1 MPKKRLI
8 LASNSPRR
16 IVLLKSLGYH
26 FDIVPH
32 NIEECILGDVLPM
45 ELVQNLA
52 FLKATDVARR
62 VSNAIIISADT
73 VIVHKNSILGK
84 PKDVSDAKR
93 ILSMLSDSEHDVISG
108 VCVMEMPSQKKMLR
122 TEQTRIKMRN
132 INDEEIDSYILTGE
146 PMDKA
151 GAYAIQGEGRK
162 FIEKIDGSFS
172 NAVGLPLELLQEML
186 NHFMNDENAKK
197 F

>member
-26 FDIVPH
+26 FDIVRH
-32 NIEECILGDVLPM
+32 DIEECILGDVLPM

-73 VIVHKNSILGK
+73 VIVHKKSICTDNYG
-84 PKDVSDAKR
+84 VTR
-93 ILSMLSDSEHDVISG
+93 NMMLF
-108 VCVMEMPSQKKMLR
+108 L
-122 TEQTRIKMRN
+122 
-132 INDEEIDSYILTGE
+132 
-146 PMDKA
+146 
-151 GAYAIQGEGRK
+151 AYA
-162 FIEKIDGSFS
+162 
-172 NAVGLPLELLQEML
+172 
-186 NHFMNDENAKK
+186 
-197 F
+197 

>member
-32 NIEECILGDVLPM
+32 DIVECVHDNVLPT

-52 FLKATDVARR
+52 FLKASDVARR
-62 VSNAIIISADT
+62 VCNAIIISSDT
-73 VIVHKNSILGK
+73 IVVHKKSILGK
-84 PKDVSDAKR
+84 PKDTNDAKR
-93 ILSMLSDSEHDVISG
+93 TLSILSDSEHDVISG
-108 VCVMEMPSQKKMLR
+108 VCVMELPSLKKMLR
-122 TEQTRIKMRN
+122 MEQTHIKMRT
-132 INDEEIDSYILTGE
+132 IKDEEIDSYILTGE

-172 NAVGLPLELLQEML
+172 NVVGLPLELLQEML
-186 NHFMNDENAKK
+186 NHFMNDENA
-197 F
+197 

>member
-32 NIEECILGDVLPM
+32 DIEECIIGNVLPM

-73 VIVHKNSILGK
+73 VIVHKKSILGK

-93 ILSMLSDSEHDVISG
+93 ILSILSDSEHDIISG
-108 VCVMEMPSQKKMLR
+108 VCVMEMPSRKKMLR
-122 TEQTRIKMRN
+122 IERTHIKMKSME
-132 INDEEIDSYILTGE
+132 DEEIDRYILTGE
-146 PMDKA
+146 AMDKA

-162 FIEKIDGSFS
+162 YIEKIDGSYS

-186 NHFMNDENAKK
+186 NHFMNDENA
-197 F
+197 

>member
-26 FDIVPH
+26 FDIIPH
-32 NIEECILGDVLPM
+32 DIEECIHGNVLPT

-52 FLKATDVARR
+52 FLKASDVARR
-62 VSNAIIISADT
+62 VCDAVIVSADT
-73 VIVHKNSILGK
+73 IIVHEKGILGK

-93 ILSMLSDSEHDVISG
+93 ILSILSNSEHDVISG
-108 VCVMEMPSQKKMLR
+108 VCVLEMPSRKKMLR
-122 TEQTRIKMRN
+122 IERTHIKMKSMK
-132 INDEEIDSYILTGE
+132 DEEIDRYILTGE

-151 GAYAIQGEGRK
+151 GAYAIQGEGGK
-162 FIEKIDGSFS
+162 FIEKIDGSYS

-186 NHFMNDENAKK
+186 NHFMNDENA
-197 F
+197 

>member
-32 NIEECILGDVLPM
+32 DIEECILGDVLPM

-73 VIVHKNSILGK
+73 VIVHKKSILGK
-84 PKDVSDAKR
+84 PKDISDAKR
-93 ILSMLSDSEHDVISG
+93 ILSILSDSEHDIISG
-108 VCVMEMPSQKKMLR
+108 VCVMEMPSRKKMLR
-122 TEQTRIKMRN
+122 IERTHIKMKS
-132 INDEEIDSYILTGE
+132 IEDEEIDRYILTGE

-151 GAYAIQGEGRK
+151 GAYAIQGEGSK
-162 FIEKIDGSFS
+162 FVEKIDGSYS

-186 NHFMNDENAKK
+186 NHFMNEEDA
-197 F
+197 

>member
-32 NIEECILGDVLPM
+32 DIVECVHDNVLPT

-52 FLKATDVARR
+52 FLKASDVARR
-62 VSNAIIISADT
+62 VCNAIIISSDT
-73 VIVHKNSILGK
+73 IVVHKKSILGK
-84 PKDVSDAKR
+84 PKDVNDVKR
-93 ILSMLSDSEHDVISG
+93 TLSILSDSEHDVLSG
-108 VCVMEMPSQKKMLR
+108 VCVMELPSRKKMLR
-122 TEQTRIKMRN
+122 MEQTHIKMRF
-132 INDEEIDSYILTGE
+132 IKEEEIDSYILTGE

-172 NAVGLPLELLQEML
+172 NVVGLPLELLQEML
-186 NHFMNDENAKK
+186 NHFMNDENA
-197 F
+197 

>member
-26 FDIVPH
+26 FDIVPPGIVEGIH
-32 NIEECILGDVLPM
+32 DNVLPT
-45 ELVQNLA
+45 ELVQKLA
-52 FLKATDVARR
+52 FLKASDVARR
-62 VSNAIIISADT
+62 VCDAIIVSADT
-73 VIVHKNSILGK
+73 IIVHEESILGK

-93 ILSMLSDSEHDVISG
+93 ILSILSNSEHDVISG
-108 VCVMEMPSQKKMLR
+108 VCVMASPSRKKMLR
-122 TEQTRIKMRN
+122 IERTHIKMKY
-132 INDEEIDSYILTGE
+132 IKDEEIDRYILTGE

-162 FIEKIDGSFS
+162 FIEKIDGSYS

-186 NHFMNDENAKK
+186 NHFMNDENA
-197 F
+197 

>member
-16 IVLLKSLGYH
+16 MVLLKSLGYH

-32 NIEECILGDVLPM
+32 DIVECIHDNVLPV
-45 ELVQNLA
+45 ELVQNIA
-52 FLKATDVARR
+52 FLKASDVASR
-62 VSNAIIISADT
+62 VCNAIIISSDT
-73 VIVHKNSILGK
+73 IVVHKKSILGK
-84 PKDVSDAKR
+84 PKDVNDAKR
-93 ILSMLSDSEHDVISG
+93 TLSILSDSEHDVISG
-108 VCVMEMPSQKKMLR
+108 VCVMELPSRKKMLR
-122 TEQTRIKMRN
+122 IEQTHIKMR
-132 INDEEIDSYILTGE
+132 IIKDEEIDRYILTGE

-172 NAVGLPLELLQEML
+172 NVVGLPLELLQEML
-186 NHFMNDENAKK
+186 NQFMNDENA
-197 F
+197 

>member
-32 NIEECILGDVLPM
+32 DIEECILGDVLPM

-73 VIVHKNSILGK
+73 VIVHKKSILGK

-93 ILSMLSDSEHDVISG
+93 ILSILSDSEHDVISG
-108 VCVMEMPSQKKMLR
+108 VCVMEMPSRKKMLR
-122 TEQTRIKMRN
+122 IGRTHIKMKN
-132 INDEEIDSYILTGE
+132 VKDEEIDRYILTGE

-162 FIEKIDGSFS
+162 YIEKIDGSYS

-186 NHFMNDENAKK
+186 NHFMNDENA
-197 F
+197 

>member
-1 MPKKRLI
+1 MTKKRLI

-26 FDIVPH
+26 FDIVPPG
-32 NIEECILGDVLPM
+32 IVECIHDNVLPT
-45 ELVQNLA
+45 ESVQNLA
-52 FLKATDVARR
+52 FLKASEVAGR
-62 VSNAIIISADT
+62 VCNAVIVSADT
-73 VIVHKNSILGK
+73 IIVHEKGILGK

-93 ILSMLSDSEHDVISG
+93 ILSILSNSEHDVISG
-108 VCVMEMPSQKKMLR
+108 VCVMELPSRKKMLR
-122 TEQTRIKMRN
+122 IEQTHIKMRT
-132 INDEEIDSYILTGE
+132 IKDEEIDRYILTGE

-172 NAVGLPLELLQEML
+172 NVVGLPLELLQEML
-186 NHFMNDENAKK
+186 NHFMNDENA
-197 F
+197 

>member
-26 FDIVPH
+26 FDIVSH
-32 NIEECILGDVLPM
+32 DIEELIHDDVLPT

-52 FLKATDVARR
+52 FLKASDVARR
-62 VSNAIIISADT
+62 VCNAIIISSDT
-73 VIVHKNSILGK
+73 IVVHKKSILGK
-84 PKDVSDAKR
+84 PKDINDAKR
-93 ILSMLSDSEHDVISG
+93 TLSLLSDSEHDVISG
-108 VCVMEMPSQKKMLR
+108 VCVMELPSRKKMLR
-122 TEQTRIKMRN
+122 MEQTHIKMR
-132 INDEEIDSYILTGE
+132 IIKDEEIDRYILTGE

-186 NHFMNDENAKK
+186 KHFMSGENA
-197 F
+197 

>member
-32 NIEECILGDVLPM
+32 DIVECVHDNVLPT

-52 FLKATDVARR
+52 FLKASDVARR
-62 VSNAIIISADT
+62 VCNAIIISSDT
-73 VIVHKNSILGK
+73 IVVHKKSILGK
-84 PKDVSDAKR
+84 PKDTNDAKR
-93 ILSMLSDSEHDVISG
+93 TLSILSDSEHDVISG
-108 VCVMEMPSQKKMLR
+108 VCVMELPSRKKMLR
-122 TEQTRIKMRN
+122 MEQTHIKMRT
-132 INDEEIDSYILTGE
+132 IKDEEIDRYILTGE

-172 NAVGLPLELLQEML
+172 NVVGLPLELLQEML
-186 NHFMNDENAKK
+186 NHFMNDENA
-197 F
+197 

>member
-32 NIEECILGDVLPM
+32 DIEECIHDNVLPT

-52 FLKATDVARR
+52 FLKASDVARR
-62 VSNAIIISADT
+62 VCDAIIVSADT
-73 VIVHKNSILGK
+73 IVVHKKSILGK
-84 PKDVSDAKR
+84 PKDVGDAKR
-93 ILSMLSDSEHDVISG
+93 ILSILRNSEHDVISG
-108 VCVMEMPSQKKMLR
+108 VCVMEMPSRKKMLR
-122 TEQTRIKMRN
+122 IGRTHIKMKN
-132 INDEEIDSYILTGE
+132 VKDEEIDRYILTGE

-162 FIEKIDGSFS
+162 FVEKIDGSYS

-186 NHFMNDENAKK
+186 SHFMNDENA
-197 F
+197 

>member
-1 MPKKRLI
+1 KRVMPKKRLI

-16 IVLLKSLGYH
+16 SVLLKSLGYH

-32 NIEECILGDVLPM
+32 DIEECILGDVLPM

-52 FLKATDVARR
+52 FLKATYVARR

-73 VIVHKNSILGK
+73 VIVHKKSILGK

-108 VCVMEMPSQKKMLR
+108 VCVMEMPSRKKMLR
-122 TEQTRIKMRN
+122 IERTHIKMKN
-132 INDEEIDSYILTGE
+132 IKDEEIDRYILTGE

-162 FIEKIDGSFS
+162 YIEKIDGSFS

-186 NHFMNDENAKK
+186 SHFMNDENA
-197 F
+197 

>member
-26 FDIVPH
+26 FYIVSH
-32 NIEECILGDVLPM
+32 YIEECIHGKVSPT
-45 ELVQNLA
+45 ELVLHLA
-52 FLKATDVARR
+52 FLKASDVARR
-62 VSNAIIISADT
+62 VCNAIIISSDT
-73 VIVHKNSILGK
+73 IVVHKKSILGK
-84 PKDVSDAKR
+84 PKDVNDAKR
-93 ILSMLSDSEHDVISG
+93 TLSILSNSEHDVISG
-108 VCVMEMPSQKKMLR
+108 VCVMELPSRKKMLR
-122 TEQTRIKMRN
+122 IEQTHIRMRT
-132 INDEEIDSYILTGE
+132 INDEEIDRYILTGE

-172 NAVGLPLELLQEML
+172 NVVGLPLELLQEML
-186 NHFMNDENAKK
+186 NHFMNDENA
-197 F
+197 

>member
-32 NIEECILGDVLPM
+32 DIEECILGDVLPM

-73 VIVHKNSILGK
+73 VIVHKNNILGK

-93 ILSMLSDSEHDVISG
+93 ILSILSDSEHDIISG
-108 VCVMEMPSQKKMLR
+108 VCVMEMPSRKKMLR
-122 TEQTRIKMRN
+122 IERTHIRMKNIK
-132 INDEEIDSYILTGE
+132 DEEIDRYILTGE

-151 GAYAIQGEGRK
+151 GAYAIQGEGSK
-162 FIEKIDGSFS
+162 YIEKIDGSFS

-186 NHFMNDENAKK
+186 NHFMSGENA
-197 F
+197 

>member
-32 NIEECILGDVLPM
+32 DIEECIPGNVLPM

-52 FLKATDVARR
+52 FLKAADVARR
-62 VSNAIIISADT
+62 VCDAIIVSADT
-73 VIVHKNSILGK
+73 IIVHKKSILGK

-93 ILSMLSDSEHDVISG
+93 ILSILNNSEHDVISG
-108 VCVMEMPSQKKMLR
+108 VCVMEMPSRKKMLR
-122 TEQTRIKMRN
+122 IERTHIKMRS
-132 INDEEIDSYILTGE
+132 IKDEEIDSYILTGE
-146 PMDKA
+146 PMNKA

-162 FIEKIDGSFS
+162 FIERVDGSYS
-172 NAVGLPLELLQEML
+172 NAVGLPLEIIQEML
-186 NHFMNDENAKK
+186 DNFIEDANA
-197 F
+197 

>member
-32 NIEECILGDVLPM
+32 DIEECILGDVLPM
-45 ELVQNLA
+45 ELVRNLA

-73 VIVHKNSILGK
+73 VIVHKKSILGK
-84 PKDVSDAKR
+84 PKDVSDARR

-108 VCVMEMPSQKKMLR
+108 VCVMEMPSRKKMLR
-122 TEQTRIKMRN
+122 IERTHIKMKN
-132 INDEEIDSYILTGE
+132 IKDEEIGRYILTGE

-151 GAYAIQGEGRK
+151 GAYAIQGEGGK
-162 FIEKIDGSFS
+162 FIEKIDGSYS

-186 NHFMNDENAKK
+186 SHFMSDENA
-197 F
+197 

>member
-16 IVLLKSLGYH
+16 IVLLKSLGYL
-26 FDIVPH
+26 FDIIPH
-32 NIEECILGDVLPM
+32 DIEECIQGNVLPA

-52 FLKATDVARR
+52 FLKASDVARR
-62 VSNAIIISADT
+62 VCDAVIVSADT
-73 VIVHKNSILGK
+73 IIVHEKTILGK

-93 ILSMLSDSEHDVISG
+93 ILSILSNSEHDVISG
-108 VCVMEMPSQKKMLR
+108 VCVMASLSRKKMLR
-122 TEQTRIKMRN
+122 IERTHIKMKN
-132 INDEEIDSYILTGE
+132 VKGEEIDRYILTGE

-151 GAYAIQGEGRK
+151 GAYAIQGEGGK
-162 FIEKIDGSFS
+162 FIEKIDGSYS

-186 NHFMNDENAKK
+186 NHFMNDENA
-197 F
+197 

>member
-32 NIEECILGDVLPM
+32 DIEECILGNVLPM

-73 VIVHKNSILGK
+73 VIVHKKSILGK

-93 ILSMLSDSEHDVISG
+93 ILSILSDSEHDIISG
-108 VCVMEMPSQKKMLR
+108 VCVMEMPSRKKMLR
-122 TEQTRIKMRN
+122 IERTHIKMKS
-132 INDEEIDSYILTGE
+132 IEDEEIDRYILTGE

-162 FIEKIDGSFS
+162 YIEKIDGSYS

-186 NHFMNDENAKK
+186 NHFMNDENA
-197 F
+197 

>member
-32 NIEECILGDVLPM
+32 DIEECIIGDVLPM

-73 VIVHKNSILGK
+73 VIVHKKSILGK
-84 PKDVSDAKR
+84 PKDISDAKR
-93 ILSMLSDSEHDVISG
+93 ILSILSDSEHDIISG
-108 VCVMEMPSQKKMLR
+108 VCVMEMPSRKKMLR
-122 TEQTRIKMRN
+122 IERTHIKMKS
-132 INDEEIDSYILTGE
+132 IEDEEIDRYILTGE

-151 GAYAIQGEGRK
+151 GAYAIQGEGSK
-162 FIEKIDGSFS
+162 FVEKIDGSYS

-186 NHFMNDENAKK
+186 NHFMNEEDA
-197 F
+197 

>member
-32 NIEECILGDVLPM
+32 DIEECIIGDVLPM

-73 VIVHKNSILGK
+73 VIVHKKSILGK
-84 PKDVSDAKR
+84 PKDISDAKR
-93 ILSMLSDSEHDVISG
+93 ILSILSDSEHDIISG
-108 VCVMEMPSQKKMLR
+108 VCVMEMPSRKKMLR
-122 TEQTRIKMRN
+122 IERTHIKMKSME
-132 INDEEIDSYILTGE
+132 DEEIDRYILTGE

-151 GAYAIQGEGRK
+151 GAYAIQGEGSK
-162 FIEKIDGSFS
+162 FVEKIDGSYS

-186 NHFMNDENAKK
+186 NHFMNEEDA
-197 F
+197 

>member
-32 NIEECILGDVLPM
+32 DIEECIIGDVLPM

-73 VIVHKNSILGK
+73 VIVHKKSILGK
-84 PKDVSDAKR
+84 PKDISDAKR
-93 ILSMLSDSEHDVISG
+93 ILSILSDSEHDIISG
-108 VCVMEMPSQKKMLR
+108 VCVMEMPSRKKMLR
-122 TEQTRIKMRN
+122 IERTHIRMRN
-132 INDEEIDSYILTGE
+132 IKDEEIDRYILTGE

-151 GAYAIQGEGRK
+151 GAYAIQGEGSK
-162 FIEKIDGSFS
+162 FVEKIDGSYS

-186 NHFMNDENAKK
+186 NHFMNEEDA
-197 F
+197 

>member
-26 FDIVPH
+26 FDIVSH
-32 NIEECILGDVLPM
+32 DIEELIHDDVLPT

-52 FLKATDVARR
+52 FLKASDVARR
-62 VSNAIIISADT
+62 VCDAIIVSADT
-73 VIVHKNSILGK
+73 IVVHKKGILGK
-84 PKDVSDAKR
+84 PKDVGDAKR
-93 ILSMLSDSEHDVISG
+93 ILSILRNSEHDVISG
-108 VCVMEMPSQKKMLR
+108 VCVMEMPSRKKMLR
-122 TEQTRIKMRN
+122 IGRTHIKMKN
-132 INDEEIDSYILTGE
+132 VKDEEIDRYILTGE

-162 FIEKIDGSFS
+162 FIEKIDGSYS

-186 NHFMNDENAKK
+186 NHFINDENA
-197 F
+197 

>member
-8 LASNSPRR
+8 LASTSPRR
-16 IVLLKSLGYH
+16 IVLLKSLGYL
-26 FDIVPH
+26 FDIIPH
-32 NIEECILGDVLPM
+32 DIEECIQGNVLPA

-52 FLKATDVARR
+52 FLKASDVARR
-62 VSNAIIISADT
+62 VCDAVIVSADT
-73 VIVHKNSILGK
+73 IIVHEKSILGK

-93 ILSMLSDSEHDVISG
+93 ILSILSNSEHDVISG
-108 VCVMEMPSQKKMLR
+108 VCVMASPSRKKMLR
-122 TEQTRIKMRN
+122 IERTHIKMKY
-132 INDEEIDSYILTGE
+132 IKDEEIDRYILTGE

-162 FIEKIDGSFS
+162 FIEKIDGSYS

-186 NHFMNDENAKK
+186 SHFMSDENA
-197 F
+197 

>member
-26 FDIVPH
+26 FDIVSH
-32 NIEECILGDVLPM
+32 DIEELIHDDVLPT

-52 FLKATDVARR
+52 FLKASDVARR
-62 VSNAIIISADT
+62 VCDAIIVSADT
-73 VIVHKNSILGK
+73 IVVHEKGILGK
-84 PKDVSDAKR
+84 PIDVSDAKR
-93 ILSMLSDSEHDVISG
+93 ILSILSNSEHDVISG
-108 VCVMEMPSQKKMLR
+108 VCVMEMPSRKKMLR
-122 TEQTRIKMRN
+122 IGRTHIKMKN
-132 INDEEIDSYILTGE
+132 IKDEEIDRYILTGE

-151 GAYAIQGEGRK
+151 GAYAIQGEGGK
-162 FIEKIDGSFS
+162 FIEKIDGSYS

-186 NHFMNDENAKK
+186 SHFMNDENA
-197 F
+197 

>member
-8 LASNSPRR
+8 LASTSPRR
-16 IVLLKSLGYH
+16 IVLLKSLGYL
-26 FDIVPH
+26 FDIIPH
-32 NIEECILGDVLPM
+32 DIEECIQGNVLPA

-52 FLKATDVARR
+52 FLKASDVARR
-62 VSNAIIISADT
+62 VCDAVIVSADT
-73 VIVHKNSILGK
+73 IIVHEKSILGK

-93 ILSMLSDSEHDVISG
+93 ILSILSNSEHDVISG
-108 VCVMEMPSQKKMLR
+108 VCVMASPSRKKMLR
-122 TEQTRIKMRN
+122 IERTHIKMKS
-132 INDEEIDSYILTGE
+132 IKDEEIDRYILTGE

-162 FIEKIDGSFS
+162 FIEKIDGSYS